1 MKLTEYLNKGKS
13 AYHIVETASAQLKNA
28 GFTEL
33 DFSKPFEL
41 SENGAYYVTPFPTV
55 LFAFRI
61 NERITDGR
69 MHIACA
75 HTDFPCFHVKP
86 SAQLNSTEYI
96 RINVEPYGGMLKK
109 TWFDRPL
116 GVCGQVILCSD
127 NPYQPEEML
136 FDSEEPW
143 FIIPSLAPHLDR
155 EIEKKELDIQKE
167 MMPLFSLASDNKST
181 DNLFLNAIADK
192 LKVNISDILDFDLY
206 LYLTEKSCP
215 VGYNNTLLSAPR
227 IDNIAS
233 CAALSE
239 SLIKG
244 THKDADISMIAL
256 FNNEEIGSR
265 SKQGADSAL
274 LSWLLEKIFESAL
287 IKQYELNYKD
297 SVTKSMLL
305 SVDGAHGVHPNYT
318 EKSDITS
325 QAILGNGFVVKTS
338 SSQRYVTDSRATA
351 IIISLCKENN
361 IDVQRQA
368 NRSGAPGGQ
377 TLGPIVSSYLP
388 VLAADIGIPM
398 LAMHSARE
406 LISSKDYSSLCNF
419 LNIWL

>member
-1 MKLTEYLNKGKS
+1 MV
-13 AYHIVETASAQLKNA
+13 H
-28 GFTEL
+28 
-33 DFSKPFEL
+33 P
-41 SENGAYYVTPFPTV
+41 
-55 LFAFRI
+55 
-61 NERITDGR
+61 
-69 MHIACA
+69 
-75 HTDFPCFHVKP
+75 
-86 SAQLNSTEYI
+86 
-96 RINVEPYGGMLKK
+96 
-109 TWFDRPL
+109 
-116 GVCGQVILCSD
+116 VC
-127 NPYQPEEML
+127 
-136 FDSEEPW
+136 
-143 FIIPSLAPHLDR
+143 
-155 EIEKKELDIQKE
+155 
-167 MMPLFSLASDNKST
+167 
-181 DNLFLNAIADK
+181 
-192 LKVNISDILDFDLY
+192 
-206 LYLTEKSCP
+206 
-215 VGYNNTLLSAPR
+215 YNNTLLSAPR

-244 THKDADISMIAL
+244 THKDSDISMIAL

-287 IKQYELNYKD
+287 IKQYRLNYKD
-297 SVTKSMLL
+297 SVAKSMLL